1 MSSLFDFNL
10 REIYYIITGCYL
22 VQSKMPRSTRKEV
35 LCSPFLKTKCFQAD
49 FPDDDQAFVIKV
61 SRNYIHA
68 DDDDFDAYKA
78 LIVLHS
84 GVPLD
89 TSLTGRVGIDVIM
102 LSDETKKYIVCVDLR
117 GVDYGHVQLFTFE
130 KIDGGAA
137 DIDLSILRTFALI
150 DSAMHH
156 VACDTT
162 PTVVVRS
169 GNSSAL
175 CANVVDYKGP
185 TGKRFEW
192 RNWKDEDCTNCNF
205 NDEHILYGQ
214 KKLTDGELTHLCYTC
229 YATLGCV
236 STEVRWQHVFGMPEK
251 NFHVVGSDDL
261 TPSER
266 FLSLKNQN
274 LKCQACRDIGC
285 PTRMYRCTNGHCK
298 DLFCSRCIP
307 SAKARHTFGHIFSV
321 SRLHID
327 DKIANIVY

>member
-1 MSSLFDFNL
+1 
-10 REIYYIITGCYL
+10 
-22 VQSKMPRSTRKEV
+22 MPRSTRKEV
-35 LCSPFLKTKCFQAD
+35 FCSPFLKTKCFQAD

-61 SRNYIHA
+61 SRNYMDA
-68 DDDDFDAYKA
+68 DDDDIDAYKA
-78 LIVLHS
+78 LILLHS

-89 TSLTGRVGIDVIM
+89 TSLKGRVGIDVIM
-102 LSDETKKYIVCVDLR
+102 LCDETKKYIVCVDLR

-156 VACDTT
+156 VARDTT
-162 PTVVVRS
+162 PTVVMRS

-175 CANVVDYKGP
+175 CANVVDYRGP
-185 TGKRFEW
+185 TGNRFEW
-192 RNWKDEDCTNCNF
+192 RNWTDEDCTNCNS
-205 NDEHILYGQ
+205 NDEHTLHGQ

-266 FLSLKNQN
+266 FLSFKNQN

-298 DLFCSRCIP
+298 DFFCSRCIP

-327 DKIANIVY
+327 DEIANIVY